1 MPNYKHES
9 LKKEFSM
16 YFKRSK
22 GTPTKIAWDFAKE
35 RGIDHKATDL
45 LPSMK
50 TLYDWAHEMAK
61 K

>member
-1 MPNYKHES
+1 
-9 LKKEFSM
+9 M